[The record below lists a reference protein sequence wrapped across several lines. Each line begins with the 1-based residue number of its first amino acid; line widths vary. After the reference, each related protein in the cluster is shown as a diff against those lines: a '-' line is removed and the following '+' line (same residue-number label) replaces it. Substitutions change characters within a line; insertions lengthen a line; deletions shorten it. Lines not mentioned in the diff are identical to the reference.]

1 MASQTALR
9 RTPSLLLGPYYPLGA
24 SDAAGSSLFRG
35 TTPSGTRRLRL
46 EGHVQRLDG
55 TPLPDVRIELWH
67 ADPAGR
73 YPHPSAGDAAAVL
86 EGFTGY
92 GTTRSD
98 ATGRFVFTS
107 VVPGGYRDGPT
118 ARAPHLHLQLSGRA
132 DRLVTQLFLP
142 GDARNDADRWYRAV
156 RDSER
161 LLPTVVRDHAE
172 SLDLHWT
179 ACVGWA

>member
-1 MASQTALR
+1 MTSEAAHR
-9 RTPSLLLGPYYPLGA
+9 RTPSLLLGPYYPLAA
-24 SDAAGSSLFRG
+24 SEDAGTELFRG
-35 TTPSGTRRLRL
+35 TAPSGTRRLRL
-46 EGHVQRLDG
+46 EGRVQRLDG

-73 YPHPSAGDAAAVL
+73 YPHPSAWEAEAVL
-86 EGFTGY
+86 AGFTGY

-98 ATGRFVFTS
+98 AAGRFAFTS
-107 VVPGGYRDGPT
+107 LVPGGYREGT
-118 ARAPHLHLQLSGRA
+118 TFRAPHLHLQLSGRA

-156 RDSER
+156 VHPER
-161 LLPTVVRDHAE
+161 LLPTVVRDDAE

-179 ACVGWA
+179 ACLGWA